1 MRQSECLVLG
11 LAASRTRTGD
21 TPVQSSPV
29 QSSPGVRNLPA
40 AARAGQA
47 RLAEQQQQQQ
57 GRVQWWQLCG
67 VWLDRSSG
75 HSR

>member
-21 TPVQSSPV
+21 TPV

-57 GRVQWWQLCG
+57 QQGRVQWWQLCG